1 MKINQDRLA
10 AKLSD
15 ISSALKRLKNLGQM
29 SKNEFLSDE
38 DSQDIARSRLITATE
53 AALNIC
59 FHITAKELNQV
70 PKDYSDCFNLLGKN
84 GIIPDDLAKSLSQMA
99 NFRNRIVHL
108 YWDIDYGQIYDLIIN
123 YLKDLEYFSKHIAEQ
138 FLE

>member
-1 MKINQDRLA
+1 MKINQERFA

-15 ISSALKRLKNLGQM
+15 ISSALRRLKKLSVVPKEQFLQ
-29 SKNEFLSDE
+29 NEDA
-38 DSQDIARSRLITATE
+38 QDIARSRLITATE

-70 PKDYSDCFNLLGKN
+70 AKDYSDCFYLLSRN
-84 GIIPDDLAKSLSQMA
+84 NIIPDDLAKRMSQI

-108 YWDIDYGQIYDLIIN
+108 YWDIDYAQIYDLIEHH
-123 YLKDLEYFSKHIAEQ
+123 LEDLHHFSKYVAKQ
-138 FLE
+138 FLD